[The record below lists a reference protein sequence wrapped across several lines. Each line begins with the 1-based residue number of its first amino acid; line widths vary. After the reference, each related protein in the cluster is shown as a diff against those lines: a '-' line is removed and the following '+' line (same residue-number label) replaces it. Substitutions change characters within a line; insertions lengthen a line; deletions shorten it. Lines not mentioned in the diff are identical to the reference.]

1 MTVVLAQQLAIE
13 KHRVRPS
20 FDTVYVGASHPNICF
35 LNFMY
40 LCVPECIYLQYMC
53 IGDWRDQNKSSDPL
67 EMEVQM
73 AVSHPMWA
81 QELNPGPK
89 YS

>member
-53 IGDWRDQNKSSDPL
+53 IGD
-67 EMEVQM
+67 
-73 AVSHPMWA
+73 
-81 QELNPGPK
+81 
-89 YS
+89 